1 VIAVETVLGSPA
13 RQVRIGPGLPF
24 VIVGERINPTGR
36 TALADELKAGDFDRV
51 RSDALE
57 QVAAGAPVL
66 DVNAGVPGLDE
77 ADLLVRMVK
86 LVTEVTDVPLSI
98 DSSTDAAL
106 EAALGVYEGK
116 ALVNSVTGEEDKLE
130 RILPVVKRHGAA
142 VIGLASDER
151 GPSPDPRVR
160 LEIARKILGRAT
172 DHGIA
177 PEDVVIDP
185 LAMTVGAD
193 PDAGAV
199 VLETIGLVR
208 DELGTNVICG
218 ASNVSFGIPGRAE
231 ITGVFLAMARHA
243 GLTCAIANPL
253 SREVRLAALGSDVL
267 LGIDRYA
274 GAWLKAMRAERAS
287 SA

>member
-1 VIAVETVLGSPA
+1 MDTVLASPA
-13 RQVRIGPGLPF
+13 KEVTIGPGRPF

-36 TALADELKAGDFDRV
+36 KAFAQTIAGGNLDAVRDEALA
-51 RSDALE
+51 

-66 DVNAGVPGLDE
+66 DVNAGIPGVDE
-77 ADLLVRMVK
+77 ADLLVRMVG
-86 LVTEVTDVPLSI
+86 LVSEAVDVPLCI

-106 EAALGVYEGK
+106 EAALDAYDGK
-116 ALVNSVTGEEDKLE
+116 ALVNSVTGEEEKLD

-151 GPSPDPRVR
+151 GPLPDPAER
-160 LEIARKILGRAT
+160 LAIARKIVQRAA

-185 LAMTVGAD
+185 MAMTVGAD
-193 PDAGAV
+193 PDSGAV
-199 VLETIGLVR
+199 VLETMRLVR
-208 DELGTNVICG
+208 DELGANVICG
-218 ASNVSFGIPGRAE
+218 ASNVSFGMPGRPELTA
-231 ITGVFLAMARHA
+231 TFVAMARMH

-253 SREVRLAALGSDVL
+253 SREMRMAALGGDVL

-274 GAWLKAMRAERAS
+274 ANWLKAIRAEKAD
-287 SA
+287 A